1 MATTTTFSMAATA
14 RTYSF
19 VEYDRYDFPN
29 DPRGRV
35 LIYLMAHWEGS
46 AFVVV
51 AEHPHSV
58 AVVVAGLDVVARNTP
73 DFDRLL
79 VVAVDLDIAAAM
91 STGA

>member
-1 MATTTTFSMAATA
+1 M
-14 RTYSF
+14 
-19 VEYDRYDFPN
+19 
-29 DPRGRV
+29 